1 MNPTEYGKALYLLA
15 KEEEISDI
23 ILQQANDI
31 TALLNENPK
40 YVTLLDTPSVTNA
53 EKNALLD
60 KAFSDLHQHLLNF
73 MKILTSKRA
82 MYLFSRAIS
91 AYKDAYE
98 EDNNILNAYAVTV
111 VPLSK
116 QQLDALCA
124 KLCKITGKNVLL
136 QNRVDTTLVGGI
148 RLQFDGKQLDATVQT
163 QLASLKKSLKQSTL

>member
-1 MNPTEYGKALYLLA
+1 MNPAEYGKALYLLA

-23 ILQQANDI
+23 ILQQAEQI
-31 TALLNENPK
+31 TALLGENQK

-60 KAFSDLHQHLLNF
+60 KAFSDLHPHLLNF

-111 VPLSK
+111 VPLNERQLAALTSK
-116 QQLDALCA
+116 LG
-124 KLCKITGKNVLL
+124 KITSKNVIL
-136 QNRVDTTLVGGI
+136 QNRVDTSLVGGI

-163 QLASLKKSLKQSTL
+163 QLDALKKSLKQSTL

>member
-1 MNPTEYGKALYLLA
+1 LNAAEYGKALFLLA
-15 KEEEISDI
+15 KEEGLCDKIKTEAEAIG
-23 ILQQANDI
+23 IL
-31 TALLNENPK
+31 LSENPK
-40 YVTLLDTPSVTNA
+40 YITLLDTPALPTE
-53 EKNALLD
+53 EKNLLLD
-60 KAFSDLHQHLLNF
+60 KAFGGFHEYLLNF

-98 EDNNILNAYAVTV
+98 EDNNILNAYAVTA